1 MHVMRM
7 AIAAALIGALAV
19 GCAERRDDRMATSAT
34 GAAPA
39 HPQPAYGAK
48 VERSKSSAATED
60 ERLRESVR
68 QRYGVPPGH
77 PATAATPS
85 HATAAD
91 SRLAER
97 VKHTLASNKD
107 TRALKLD
114 VHAERG
120 VVTLKGHVQTETE
133 KRKALAVAR
142 GVAGAKRVRDAITVA
157 APPQR

>member
-19 GCAERRDDRMATSAT
+19 SCAERRDDRMATSAT

-48 VERSKSSAATED
+48 VGRSTSSAATED

-77 PATAATPS
+77 PATPATPS

-91 SRLAER
+91 NRLAER

-120 VVTLKGHVQTETE
+120 VVTLKGQAQTEAE

-142 GVAGAKRVRDAITVA
+142 GVTGTKRVRDAITVA
-157 APPQR
+157 APPRR